1 MKPLADEV
9 RKTVLGAEAFVKNG
23 TQEDVT
29 DEVLLLSIRLMV
41 LAKQTG
47 GPNKPLDKAIVSLW
61 LAEIVIDAM
70 PRP

>member
-1 MKPLADEV
+1 MKSITEDV
-9 RKTVLGAEAFVKNG
+9 KKTILGAEAFVKNG

-29 DEVLLLSIRLMV
+29 DEVLLLSLRLMV
-41 LAKQTG
+41 LAKVTG
-47 GPNKPLDKAIVSLW
+47 GPNKPLDKAVIALG